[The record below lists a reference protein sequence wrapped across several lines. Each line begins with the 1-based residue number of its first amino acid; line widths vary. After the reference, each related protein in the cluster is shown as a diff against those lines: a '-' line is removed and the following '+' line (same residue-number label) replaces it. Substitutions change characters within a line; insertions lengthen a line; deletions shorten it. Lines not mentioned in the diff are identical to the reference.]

1 MRINLSDSGPILYPL
16 LYTRIHSFLSF
27 PVFCQDYMSIEWRVV
42 IMVGSLFLLGPNLI
56 YLYIIWYLIFIDDED
71 SKVSFDVLGLG

>member
-1 MRINLSDSGPILYPL
+1 
-16 LYTRIHSFLSF
+16 
-27 PVFCQDYMSIEWRVV
+27 MSIEWRVV